1 MAAMGWTRSETRG
14 TGALWFVLVAVVCA
28 LVAAYVALALVRSVR
43 RTVPVVVA
51 RRLVPPL
58 APVTAADVALAD
70 LPALA
75 LPPEAFRRPAAVV
88 GAYTRMGL
96 VPGEVVTATALSGG
110 VQAATAFDVRLAR
123 LADVAACR
131 RGGSGRGARVPP
143 PAVPVGGQASVGPS
157 GCRDLVAVSLPLSA
171 DQGYQL
177 VRAGDVVDVAATYT
191 LQSGTVSQVVA
202 ADVPVL
208 YRVNGSASGGVGFA
222 GQSGAL
228 GAGSGWLVLGVPPGQ
243 ALRLQLAENTG
254 RVDVFLRPPGA
265 PAEPAALQREVVTT
279 ADLAGAVSSTPP
291 SLAGQLP

>member
-1 MAAMGWTRSETRG
+1 MAAVGWTRSETRG
-14 TGALWFVLVAVVCA
+14 TGALWFALVAVVCA
-28 LVAAYVALALVRSVR
+28 LVAAYVAVALVRSVR

-58 APVTAADVALAD
+58 APVAAADVALAD
-70 LPALA
+70 LPAAA
-75 LPPEAFRRPAAVV
+75 LPPGAFRRPAAVV

-96 VPGEVVTATALSGG
+96 VPGEVVTARALSGG

-123 LADVAACR
+123 LADVAACP
-131 RGGSGRGARVPP
+131 RGGSSQGARVPP
-143 PAVPVGGQASVGPS
+143 PAVPAGGRASAGSS
-157 GCRDLVAVSLPLSA
+157 GCRDLVAVSLPLTA

-177 VRAGDVVDVAATYT
+177 VRAGDLVDVAATYT

-208 YRVNGSASGGVGFA
+208 YRVAGTMSGGAGFA
-222 GQSGAL
+222 GQSGSL
-228 GAGSGWLVLGVPPGQ
+228 GASSGWLVLGVPPGQ

-265 PAEPAALQREVVTT
+265 PSEPAALQREVVTT
-279 ADLAGAVSSTPP
+279 ADLAGAVSATPP